1 MKKILAMLLS
11 VVMVLALCA
20 CGSQTAA
27 PAEEAPA
34 AQTGSEAAVEYN
46 KISLTMTVNGTD
58 TQIDTKV
65 GQKFAELV
73 SEATGGNVKIDVFPN
88 DQLAGGNAAKG
99 MEMLADGSVDIAAYA
114 TVTMGAL
121 DERLTIGITP
131 WIFDDYTDA
140 RTTIDETGL
149 AYYADILADYNMT
162 LLGSFHNGFR
172 QLSNSKRAVLTP
184 DDLAGLKIRT
194 PGSAIYQNTF
204 TALGASPS
212 TLNWGEVF
220 TALQQGTIDGQE
232 NGLSITNTSGVL
244 EVQPYVTVWSYSY
257 ENDLLMFNTDVW
269 NGLNEETQKVLRE
282 KALEAC
288 NWGRDVVEAEHETLI
303 EEFRAKGIQVD
314 VLTEDQVALFKEKVA
329 DVKSEFLAKFDE
341 SALAAFGIEG

>member
-1 MKKILAMLLS
+1 MKKILAL
-11 VVMVLALCA
+11 VLALCMIAALAA
-20 CGSQTAA
+20 CGSSNSGSA
-27 PAEEAPA
+27 PASSG
-34 AQTGSEAAVEYN
+34 GSDFN
-46 KISLTMTVNGTD
+46 KINLTMTVNGTD

-73 SEATGGNVKIDVFPN
+73 DEATGGAVKIDVFPN

-140 RTTIDETGL
+140 RNTIDATGL
-149 AYYADILADYNMT
+149 DYYAKILAEQNMT

-172 QLSNSKRAVLTP
+172 QLTNAKRPVLTL
-184 DDLAGLKIRT
+184 DDIKGLKIRT

-257 ENDLLMFNTDVW
+257 ENDLLMFNSDVW
-269 NGLNEETQKVLRE
+269 NSLNEATQQVLRE
-282 KALEAC
+282 KAVEAC

-303 EEFRAKGIQVD
+303 QEFRDKGIQVD
-314 VLTEDQVALFKEKVA
+314 VLTEEQIAPFKEAVA
-329 DVKSEFLAKFDE
+329 GVKADFLAKFDAD
-341 SALAAFGIEG
+341 ALAAFGIEG

>member
-1 MKKILAMLLS
+1 MKKILAL
-11 VVMVLALCA
+11 VLALCMIAALAA
-20 CGSQTAA
+20 CGSSNSGSA
-27 PAEEAPA
+27 PASSS
-34 AQTGSEAAVEYN
+34 GSDFN
-46 KISLTMTVNGTD
+46 KINLTMTVNGTD

-73 SEATGGNVKIDVFPN
+73 DEATGGAVKIDVFPN

-99 MEMLADGSVDIAAYA
+99 MEMLADGSVDLAAYA

-140 RTTIDETGL
+140 RNTIDATGL
-149 AYYADILADYNMT
+149 DYYAGILADRNMT

-172 QLSNSKRAVLTP
+172 QLTNAKRPVLTV
-184 DDLAGLKIRT
+184 DDIKGLKIRT

-232 NGLSITNTSGVL
+232 TGLSITNTSGVL

-257 ENDLLMFNTDVW
+257 ENDLLMMNTDIW
-269 NGLNEETQKVLRE
+269 NSLNEATQKVLRE
-282 KALEAC
+282 KAVEAC
-288 NWGRDVVEAEHETLI
+288 NWGRDIVEAEHETLI

-314 VLTEDQVALFKEKVA
+314 VLTEEQIAPFKEKVA
-329 DVKSEFLAKFDE
+329 DVKKEFLSKFDAD
-341 SALAAFGIEG
+341 ALAAFGIEG

>member
-1 MKKILAMLLS
+1 MKKFLAL
-11 VVMVLALCA
+11 VLALA
-20 CGSQTAA
+20 CVFTLAVAGAPTASA
-27 PAEEAPA
+27 D
-34 AQTGSEAAVEYN
+34 YD
-46 KISLTMTVNGTD
+46 KINLTMTVNGTD

-73 SEATGGNVKIDVFPN
+73 EEATDGAVLIDVFPN

-149 AYYADILADYNMT
+149 DYYAEILADYNMT

-172 QLSNSKRAVLTP
+172 QLSNSKRPVLTP

-257 ENDLLMFNTDVW
+257 ENDLLMFNTDIW
-269 NGLNEETQKVLRE
+269 NSLNEETQKVLRE

-303 EEFRAKGIQVD
+303 EEFREKGIRVD
-314 VLTEDQVALFKEKVA
+314 VLTEDQVALFKEKVE
-329 DVKSEFLAKFDE
+329 DVKAEFLAKFDE

>member
-1 MKKILAMLLS
+1 MKKILAL
-11 VVMVLALCA
+11 VLALCMIAALAA
-20 CGSQTAA
+20 CGSSNSGSA
-27 PAEEAPA
+27 PASSS
-34 AQTGSEAAVEYN
+34 GSDFN
-46 KISLTMTVNGTD
+46 KINLTMTVNGTD

-73 SEATGGNVKIDVFPN
+73 DEATGGAVKIDVFPN

-140 RTTIDETGL
+140 RNTIDATGL
-149 AYYADILADYNMT
+149 DYYAKILAERNMT

-172 QLSNSKRAVLTP
+172 QLTNAKRPVLTL
-184 DDLAGLKIRT
+184 DDIKGLKIRT

-257 ENDLLMFNTDVW
+257 ENDLLMFNSDVW
-269 NGLNEETQKVLRE
+269 NSLNEATQQVLRE
-282 KALEAC
+282 KAVEAC

-303 EEFRAKGIQVD
+303 QEFRDKGIQVD
-314 VLTEDQVALFKEKVA
+314 VLTEEQIAPFKEAVA
-329 DVKSEFLAKFDE
+329 GVKADFLAKFDAD
-341 SALAAFGIEG
+341 ALAAFGIEG

>member
-1 MKKILAMLLS
+1 MKKLIALIMAL
-11 VVMVLALCA
+11 VMVLSLCA
-20 CGSQTAA
+20 CGGNETAA
-27 PAEEAPA
+27 PAEGGDGE
-34 AQTGSEAAVEYN
+34 VKYD
-46 KISLTMTVNGTD
+46 KINLTMAVNGTD
-58 TQIDTKV
+58 TQIDTLV
-65 GQKFAELV
+65 GKKFAELV
-73 SEATGGNVKIDVFPN
+73 SEATGGAVVIDVFPN

-121 DERLTIGITP
+121 DEKLTIGITP
-131 WIFDDYTDA
+131 WIFDGYEDA
-140 RTTIDETGL
+140 RATIDATGL
-149 AYYADILADYNMT
+149 DYYASILEGYNMT

-172 QLSNSKRAVLTP
+172 QLSNSKHPVLTP
-184 DDLAGLKIRT
+184 DDMADLKIRT

-257 ENDLLMFNTDVW
+257 ENDLLMFNTDIW
-269 NGLNEETQKVLRE
+269 NSLNAATQEVLRE

-288 NWGRDVVEAEHETLI
+288 NWGRDVVEAEHDTLI
-303 EEFRAKGIQVD
+303 EEFRAAGIQVD
-314 VLTEDQVALFKEKVA
+314 VLSADQIALFKDKVA
-329 DVKSEFLAKFDE
+329 DVKAEFLAGFAPE
-341 SALAAFGIEG
+341 ALSAFGIEG

>member
-1 MKKILAMLLS
+1 MKKLIALL
-11 VVMVLALCA
+11 MALTMIFALCA
-20 CGSQTAA
+20 CGGGSDDAA
-27 PAEEAPA
+27 TDE
-34 AQTGSEAAVEYN
+34 TGGFD
-46 KISLTMTVNGTD
+46 KINLTMTVNGTD
-58 TQIDTKV
+58 TQIDTLV

-73 SEATGGNVKIDVFPN
+73 DEATGGAVVIDVFPN

-121 DERLTIGITP
+121 DEALTVGLTP
-131 WIFDDYTDA
+131 WIFDDYADA
-140 RTTIDETGL
+140 RATIDSTGL
-149 AYYADILADYNMT
+149 PYYADILDDYNIT
-162 LLGSFHNGFR
+162 LIGSFHNGFR
-172 QLSNSKRAVLTP
+172 QLSNSKHAVLTP
-184 DDLAGLKIRT
+184 ADMAGLKIRT

-244 EVQPYVTVWSYSY
+244 EVQPYVTVWNYSY
-257 ENDLLMFNTDVW
+257 ENDLLMFNSDIW
-269 NGLNEETQKVLRE
+269 NSLNDETKAVLQE

-288 NWGRDVVEAEHETLI
+288 NWGRDVVEAEHDSLI
-303 EEFRAKGIQVD
+303 EQFRADGIQVD
-314 VLTEDQVALFKEKVA
+314 VLTEEQVALFKEAVA
-329 DVKSEFLAKFDE
+329 DVKADFLAGFD
-341 SALAAFGIEG
+341 AIAKAAFGIE

>member
-1 MKKILAMLLS
+1 MKKIIALALALI
-11 VVMVLALCA
+11 MVLALAA
-20 CGSQTAA
+20 CGSSSS
-27 PAEEAPA
+27 APA
-34 AQTGSEAAVEYN
+34 ASDASGAVEYN
-46 KISLTMTVNGTD
+46 KVNLTMTVNGTD

-73 SEATGGNVKIDVFPN
+73 AEATDGAVVIDVFPN

-140 RTTIDETGL
+140 RNTIDATGL
-149 AYYADILADYNMT
+149 DYYAGILAKQNMT

-172 QLSNSKRAVLTP
+172 QLTNSKRPVLTP
-184 DDLAGLKIRT
+184 DDMAGLKIRT

-257 ENDLLMFNTDVW
+257 ENDLLMINTDVW
-269 NGLNEETQKVLRE
+269 NDLNEDTQKVLRE

-303 EEFRAKGIQVD
+303 KEFRDKGIQVD
-314 VLTEDQVALFKEKVA
+314 VLTEDQVALFRDKVA
-329 DVKSEFLAKFDE
+329 DVKAEFLAKFDAD
-341 SALAAFGIEG
+341 ALAAFGIEG

>member
-1 MKKILAMLLS
+1 MKKFIALIMAL
-11 VVMVLALCA
+11 VMVLSLCA
-20 CGSQTAA
+20 CGGNDAAA
-27 PAEEAPA
+27 PAEGGDGE
-34 AQTGSEAAVEYN
+34 VKYD
-46 KISLTMTVNGTD
+46 KINLTMAVNGTD
-58 TQIDTKV
+58 TQIDTLV
-65 GQKFAELV
+65 GEKFAELV
-73 SEATGGNVKIDVFPN
+73 SEATGGAVVIDVFPN

-121 DERLTIGITP
+121 DEKLTIGITP
-131 WIFDDYTDA
+131 WIFDGYEDA
-140 RTTIDETGL
+140 RATIDATGL
-149 AYYADILADYNMT
+149 DYYASILEGYNMT

-172 QLSNSKRAVLTP
+172 QLSNAKRPVLTP

-257 ENDLLMFNTDVW
+257 ENDLLMFNTDIW
-269 NGLNEETQKVLRE
+269 NSLNAATQEVLRE

-288 NWGRDVVEAEHETLI
+288 NWGRDIVEAEHETLI
-303 EEFRAKGIQVD
+303 EEFRNAGIQVD
-314 VLTEDQVALFKEKVA
+314 VLTEEQVALFKEGVA
-329 DVKSEFLAKFDE
+329 DVKAEFLAGFAPE
-341 SALAAFGIEG
+341 ALAAFGIEG

>member
-1 MKKILAMLLS
+1 MKKFLAL
-11 VVMVLALCA
+11 VLAL
-20 CGSQTAA
+20 AA
-27 PAEEAPA
+27 LFALTVGIA
-34 AQTGSEAAVEYN
+34 ADAASPYT
-46 KISLTMTVNGTD
+46 KINLTMTVNGTD

-73 SEATGGNVKIDVFPN
+73 AEATDGAVLIDVFPN

-149 AYYADILADYNMT
+149 DYYAGILAEYNMT

-172 QLSNSKRAVLTP
+172 QLTNSKRPVLTP

-257 ENDLLMFNTDVW
+257 ENDLLMFNTDIW
-269 NGLNEETQKVLRE
+269 NYLNEETQQVLRE
-282 KALEAC
+282 KAVEAC

-314 VLTEDQVALFKEKVA
+314 VLTEEQVAAFKEKVA
-329 DVKSEFLAKFDE
+329 DVKADFLAKFSPE
-341 SALAAFGIEG
+341 ALAAFGIEG

>member
-1 MKKILAMLLS
+1 MKKIIAMLMAL
-11 VVMVLALCA
+11 VLCFGLVA
-20 CGSQTAA
+20 CGGGSSDDAA
-27 PAEEAPA
+27 SNDN
-34 AQTGSEAAVEYN
+34 GFD

-58 TQIDTKV
+58 TQIDTLV

-73 SEATGGNVKIDVFPN
+73 EEATDGAVIIDVFPN

-121 DERLTIGITP
+121 DEGLTVGLTP
-131 WIFDDYTDA
+131 WIFDDYADA
-140 RTTIDETGL
+140 RATIDATGL
-149 AYYADILADYNMT
+149 DYYANILDDYNIT

-172 QLSNSKRAVLTP
+172 QLSNAKRPVLTP
-184 DDLAGLKIRT
+184 DDMAGLKIRT

-244 EVQPYVTVWSYSY
+244 EVQPYVTVWNYSY
-257 ENDLLMFNTDVW
+257 ENDLLMFNTDIW
-269 NGLNEETQKVLRE
+269 NSLNEATQTVLKE
-282 KALEAC
+282 KAVEAC
-288 NWGRDVVEAEHETLI
+288 NWGRDVVEAEHDTLI
-303 EEFRAKGIQVD
+303 EQFRADGIQVD
-314 VLTEDQVALFKEKVA
+314 VLTEEQVALFKDKVA
-329 DVKSEFLAKFDE
+329 GVKADFLASFDAA
-341 SALAAFGIEG
+341 ALAAFGIE

>member
-1 MKKILAMLLS
+1 MKKFLSLVLVLA
-11 VVMVLALCA
+11 VVMSLALV
-20 CGSQTAA
+20 GSTSASAA
-27 PAEEAPA
+27 
-34 AQTGSEAAVEYN
+34 GKYN
-46 KISLTMTVNGTD
+46 KINLTMTVNGTD

-73 SEATGGNVKIDVFPN
+73 EEATDGAVLIDVFPN

-149 AYYADILADYNMT
+149 DYYAGILADYNMT

-172 QLSNSKRAVLTP
+172 QLTNAKRPVLTP

-212 TLNWGEVF
+212 LRRSGSP
-220 TALQQGTIDGQE
+220 ALCH
-232 NGLSITNTSGVL
+232 GLEL
-244 EVQPYVTVWSYSY
+244 Q
-257 ENDLLMFNTDVW
+257 L
-269 NGLNEETQKVLRE
+269 
-282 KALEAC
+282 
-288 NWGRDVVEAEHETLI
+288 
-303 EEFRAKGIQVD
+303 
-314 VLTEDQVALFKEKVA
+314 
-329 DVKSEFLAKFDE
+329 
-341 SALAAFGIEG
+341 

>member
-1 MKKILAMLLS
+1 MKKLVALILALTCIFT
-11 VVMVLALCA
+11 LALA
-20 CGSQTAA
+20 GAPTAQ
-27 PAEEAPA
+27 A
-34 AQTGSEAAVEYN
+34 ANPYT
-46 KISLTMTVNGTD
+46 KINLTMTVNGTD

-73 SEATGGNVKIDVFPN
+73 EEATDGAVLIDVFPN

-121 DERLTIGITP
+121 DDRLTIGITP

-149 AYYADILADYNMT
+149 DYYAGILADYNMT

-172 QLSNSKRAVLTP
+172 QLTNAKRPVLTP

-257 ENDLLMFNTDVW
+257 ENDLLMFNTDIW
-269 NGLNEETQKVLRE
+269 NSLNEETQNVLRE
-282 KALEAC
+282 KAVEAC
-288 NWGRDVVEAEHETLI
+288 NWGRDVVEAEHDTLI
-303 EEFRAKGIQVD
+303 EEFRDKGIQVD
-314 VLTEDQVALFKEKVA
+314 VLTEDQIALFKEKVV
-329 DVKSEFLAKFDE
+329 DVKADFLAKFDAD
-341 SALAAFGIEG
+341 ALAAFGIEG

>member
-1 MKKILAMLLS
+1 MKKFLAL
-11 VVMVLALCA
+11 VLALA
-20 CGSQTAA
+20 CIFTLAVAGAA
-27 PAEEAPA
+27 DA
-34 AQTGSEAAVEYN
+34 ASPYT
-46 KISLTMTVNGTD
+46 KITLTMPVNAHD

-73 SEATGGNVKIDVFPN
+73 EEATDGAVLIDVFPN

-149 AYYADILADYNMT
+149 AYYADILAEYNMT

-172 QLSNSKRAVLTP
+172 QLTNSKRAVLTP

-257 ENDLLMFNTDVW
+257 ENDLLMFNTDIW
-269 NGLNEETQKVLRE
+269 NALNEETQQVLRE
-282 KALEAC
+282 KAVEAC

-303 EEFRAKGIQVD
+303 QEFRDKGIQVD
-314 VLTEDQVALFKEKVA
+314 VLTEEQIAPFKEKVA
-329 DVKSEFLAKFDE
+329 DVKAEFLAKFDP

>member
-1 MKKILAMLLS
+1 MKKILAL
-11 VVMVLALCA
+11 VLALCMIAALAA
-20 CGSQTAA
+20 CGSSNSGSA
-27 PAEEAPA
+27 PASSS
-34 AQTGSEAAVEYN
+34 GSDFN
-46 KISLTMTVNGTD
+46 KINLTMTVNGTD

-73 SEATGGNVKIDVFPN
+73 DEATGGAVKIDVFPN

-140 RTTIDETGL
+140 RNTIDATGL
-149 AYYADILADYNMT
+149 DYYAKILAERNMT

-172 QLSNSKRAVLTP
+172 QLTNAKRPVLTV
-184 DDLAGLKIRT
+184 DDIKGLKIRT

-257 ENDLLMFNTDVW
+257 ENDLLMFNSDVW
-269 NGLNEETQKVLRE
+269 NSLNEATQQVLRE
-282 KALEAC
+282 KAVEAC

-303 EEFRAKGIQVD
+303 EEFRAKGVQVD
-314 VLTEDQVALFKEKVA
+314 VLTEEQIAPFKEKVA
-329 DVKSEFLAKFDE
+329 DVKKEFLSKFDAD
-341 SALAAFGIEG
+341 ALAAFGIE

>member
-1 MKKILAMLLS
+1 MKRILAILMAICVIASL
-11 VVMVLALCA
+11 
-20 CGSQTAA
+20 
-27 PAEEAPA
+27 
-34 AQTGSEAAVEYN
+34 AAVAYADGPKYN
-46 KISLTMTVNGTD
+46 KINLTMTVNGTD

-73 SEATGGNVKIDVFPN
+73 EEATDGAVLIDVFPN

-140 RTTIDETGL
+140 RETIDATGL
-149 AYYADILADYNMT
+149 AYYADILDEYNMT

-172 QLSNSKRAVLTP
+172 QLTNSKRPVLTP
-184 DDLAGLKIRT
+184 DDIAGLKIRT

-257 ENDLLMFNTDVW
+257 ENDLLMFNSDIW
-269 NGLNEETQKVLRE
+269 NSLNEDTQNVLRE

-303 EEFRAKGIQVD
+303 EQFREKGIQVD
-314 VLTEDQVALFKEKVA
+314 VLTEEQVAVFRDKVA
-329 DVKSEFLAKFDE
+329 DVKADFLAKFDAD
-341 SALAAFGIEG
+341 ALAAFGIEG

>member
-1 MKKILAMLLS
+1 
-11 VVMVLALCA
+11 
-20 CGSQTAA
+20 
-27 PAEEAPA
+27 
-34 AQTGSEAAVEYN
+34 
-46 KISLTMTVNGTD
+46 
-58 TQIDTKV
+58 
-65 GQKFAELV
+65 
-73 SEATGGNVKIDVFPN
+73 
-88 DQLAGGNAAKG
+88 
-99 MEMLADGSVDIAAYA
+99 
-114 TVTMGAL
+114 
-121 DERLTIGITP
+121 
-131 WIFDDYTDA
+131 
-140 RTTIDETGL
+140 
-149 AYYADILADYNMT
+149 MT

-172 QLSNSKRAVLTP
+172 QLTNAKRPVLTV
-184 DDLAGLKIRT
+184 DDIKGLKIRT

-269 NGLNEETQKVLRE
+269 NSLNEATQKVLRE

-303 EEFRAKGIQVD
+303 QEFRDKGIQVD
-314 VLTEDQVALFKEKVA
+314 VLTEEQIAPFKEKVA
-329 DVKSEFLAKFDE
+329 GVKAEFLSKFDAD
-341 SALAAFGIEG
+341 ALAAFGIEG

>member
-1 MKKILAMLLS
+1 MKKFLAL
-11 VVMVLALCA
+11 VLALTCVFTLA
-20 CGSQTAA
+20 LAGAPTASA
-27 PAEEAPA
+27 D
-34 AQTGSEAAVEYN
+34 YN
-46 KISLTMTVNGTD
+46 KINLTMTVNGTD

-73 SEATGGNVKIDVFPN
+73 EEATDGAVLIDVFPN

-149 AYYADILADYNMT
+149 DYYAGILADYNMT

-257 ENDLLMFNTDVW
+257 ENDLLMFNSDIW
-269 NGLNEETQKVLRE
+269 NSLNEETQNVLRE

-303 EEFRAKGIQVD
+303 EEFRDKGIQVD
-314 VLTEDQVALFKEKVA
+314 VLTEDQVALFKEKVV
-329 DVKSEFLAKFDE
+329 DVKADFLAKFDAD
-341 SALAAFGIEG
+341 ALAAFGIEG

>member
-1 MKKILAMLLS
+1 MKKT
-11 VVMVLALCA
+11 LALILTLSLIFA
-20 CGSQTAA
+20 LAVVG
-27 PAEEAPA
+27 APA
-34 AQTGSEAAVEYN
+34 ASAKGTYTN
-46 KISLTMTVNGTD
+46 INLTMTVNGTD

-73 SEATGGNVKIDVFPN
+73 EEATEGAVLIDVFPN

-149 AYYADILADYNMT
+149 AYYADILDDYNMT

-257 ENDLLMFNTDVW
+257 ENDLLMFNSDIW
-269 NGLNEETQKVLRE
+269 NSLNEATQEVLRE
-282 KALEAC
+282 KAVEAC

-303 EEFRAKGIQVD
+303 EEFRADGIQVD
-314 VLTEDQVALFKEKVA
+314 VLTEDQIALFKEKVA
-329 DVKSEFLAKFDE
+329 DVKAEFLAKFDAD
-341 SALAAFGIEG
+341 ALAAFGIEG

>member
-1 MKKILAMLLS
+1 MKKF
-11 VVMVLALCA
+11 LALVLTLA
-20 CGSQTAA
+20 VVFSLAVIGTGTAD
-27 PAEEAPA
+27 A
-34 AQTGSEAAVEYN
+34 AGKYTKMN
-46 KISLTMTVNGTD
+46 LTMTVNGTD

-73 SEATGGNVKIDVFPN
+73 EEATEGAVLIDVFPN

-121 DERLTIGITP
+121 DERLTVGITP

-149 AYYADILADYNMT
+149 DYYAGILEGYNMT

-172 QLSNSKRAVLTP
+172 QLTNAKRPVLTVE
-184 DDLAGLKIRT
+184 DLAGLKIRT

-257 ENDLLMFNTDVW
+257 ENDLLMINTDIW
-269 NGLNEETQKVLRE
+269 NALNEETQNVLRE
-282 KALEAC
+282 KAVEAC
-288 NWGRDVVEAEHETLI
+288 NWGRDIVEAEHETLI
-303 EEFRAKGIQVD
+303 QEFRDKGIQVD
-314 VLTEDQVALFKEKVA
+314 VLTEEQLAPFKEKVA
-329 DVKSEFLAKFDE
+329 DVKAEFLAKFDP
-341 SALAAFGIEG
+341 SALSAFGIEG

>member
-1 MKKILAMLLS
+1 MKKFLAL
-11 VVMVLALCA
+11 VLALTCVFTLA
-20 CGSQTAA
+20 LAGAPTASA
-27 PAEEAPA
+27 D
-34 AQTGSEAAVEYN
+34 YN
-46 KISLTMTVNGTD
+46 KINLTMTVNGTD

-73 SEATGGNVKIDVFPN
+73 EEATDGAVLIDVFPN

-149 AYYADILADYNMT
+149 DYYAEILADYNMT

-172 QLSNSKRAVLTP
+172 QLSNSKRPVLTP

-194 PGSAIYQNTF
+194 PGSAIYQNT
-204 TALGASPS
+204 
-212 TLNWGEVF
+212 F

-257 ENDLLMFNTDVW
+257 ENDLLMFNSDIW
-269 NGLNEETQKVLRE
+269 NSLNEETQNVLRE

-303 EEFRAKGIQVD
+303 EEFRDKGIQVD
-314 VLTEDQVALFKEKVA
+314 VLTEDQVALFKEKVV
-329 DVKSEFLAKFDE
+329 DVKADFLAKFDAD
-341 SALAAFGIEG
+341 ALAAFGIEG

>member
-1 MKKILAMLLS
+1 MEDITVKKILAF
-11 VVMVLALCA
+11 VLAICMIAALAA
-20 CGSQTAA
+20 CG
-27 PAEEAPA
+27 
-34 AQTGSEAAVEYN
+34 GSSSSNSGSADAKTEYN
-46 KISLTMTVNGTD
+46 KVNLTMTVNGTD

-73 SEATGGNVKIDVFPN
+73 DEATGGAVKIDVFPN

-99 MEMLADGSVDIAAYA
+99 MEMLADGSVDLAAYA

-140 RTTIDETGL
+140 RNTIDATGL
-149 AYYADILADYNMT
+149 DYYAGILADRNMT

-172 QLSNSKRAVLTP
+172 QLTNAKRPVLTV
-184 DDLAGLKIRT
+184 DDIKGLKIRT

-232 NGLSITNTSGVL
+232 TGLSITNTSGVL

-257 ENDLLMFNTDVW
+257 ENDLLMMNTDIW
-269 NGLNEETQKVLRE
+269 NSLNEATQKVLRE
-282 KALEAC
+282 KAVEAC
-288 NWGRDVVEAEHETLI
+288 NWGRDIVEAEHETLI

-314 VLTEDQVALFKEKVA
+314 VLTEEQIAPFKEKVA
-329 DVKSEFLAKFDE
+329 DVKKEFLSKFDAD
-341 SALAAFGIEG
+341 ALAAFGIEG

>member
-1 MKKILAMLLS
+1 MKKLVALILALTCIFALT
-11 VVMVLALCA
+11 LAGA
-20 CGSQTAA
+20 PTAQ
-27 PAEEAPA
+27 A
-34 AQTGSEAAVEYN
+34 ASPYT
-46 KISLTMTVNGTD
+46 KINLTMTVNGTD

-73 SEATGGNVKIDVFPN
+73 EEATDGAVLIDVFPN
-88 DQLAGGNAAKG
+88 DQLAGSNAAKG

-149 AYYADILADYNMT
+149 DYYAGILSEYNMT

-172 QLSNSKRAVLTP
+172 QLTNAKRPVLSP

-257 ENDLLMFNTDVW
+257 ENDLLMFNTDIW
-269 NGLNEETQKVLRE
+269 NSLNDETQQVLRE
-282 KALEAC
+282 KAVEAC
-288 NWGRDVVEAEHETLI
+288 NWGRDIVEAEHETLI
-303 EEFRAKGIQVD
+303 QEFRDKGVQVD
-314 VLTEDQVALFKEKVA
+314 VLTEEQIAPFKEKVA
-329 DVKSEFLAKFDE
+329 DVKADFLSKFDAD
-341 SALAAFGIEG
+341 ALAAFGIEG

>member
-1 MKKILAMLLS
+1 MKKILALA
-11 VVMVLALCA
+11 LALCMVVALAA
-20 CGSQTAA
+20 CGSSNSGRTAS
-27 PAEEAPA
+27 
-34 AQTGSEAAVEYN
+34 GSNASGGDEFN
-46 KISLTMTVNGTD
+46 KINLTMTVNGTD

-73 SEATGGNVKIDVFPN
+73 DEATGGAVKIDVFPN

-140 RTTIDETGL
+140 RNTIDATGL
-149 AYYADILADYNMT
+149 DYYAKILAEQNMT

-172 QLSNSKRAVLTP
+172 QLTNAKRPVLTV
-184 DDLAGLKIRT
+184 DDLKGLKIRT

-257 ENDLLMFNTDVW
+257 ENDLLIFNTDVW
-269 NGLNEETQKVLRE
+269 NSLNEATQKVLRE

-303 EEFRAKGIQVD
+303 QEFRDKGIQVD
-314 VLTEDQVALFKEKVA
+314 VLTEEQIAPFKERVA
-329 DVKSEFLAKFDE
+329 DVKKDFLAKFDAD
-341 SALAAFGIEG
+341 ALAAFGIEG

>member
-1 MKKILAMLLS
+1 
-11 VVMVLALCA
+11 
-20 CGSQTAA
+20 
-27 PAEEAPA
+27 
-34 AQTGSEAAVEYN
+34 
-46 KISLTMTVNGTD
+46 
-58 TQIDTKV
+58 
-65 GQKFAELV
+65 
-73 SEATGGNVKIDVFPN
+73 
-88 DQLAGGNAAKG
+88 
-99 MEMLADGSVDIAAYA
+99 
-114 TVTMGAL
+114 
-121 DERLTIGITP
+121 
-131 WIFDDYTDA
+131 
-140 RTTIDETGL
+140 
-149 AYYADILADYNMT
+149 MT

-172 QLSNSKRAVLTP
+172 QLTNSKHAVLTP
-184 DDLAGLKIRT
+184 DDMAGLKIRT

-257 ENDLLMFNTDVW
+257 ENDLLMFNSDIW
-269 NGLNEETQKVLRE
+269 NSLNEATQKVLRE

-329 DVKSEFLAKFDE
+329 DVKAEFLAKFDE

>member
-1 MKKILAMLLS
+1 MKKVFAL
-11 VVMVLALCA
+11 VLALA
-20 CGSQTAA
+20 LVFSLTAVA
-27 PAEEAPA
+27 TPA
-34 AQTGSEAAVEYN
+34 AEAAGKYKKMN
-46 KISLTMTVNGTD
+46 LTMTVNGTD

-73 SEATGGNVKIDVFPN
+73 KEATDGAVVIDVFPN

-140 RTTIDETGL
+140 RNTIDETGL
-149 AYYADILADYNMT
+149 AYYAGILEDYNMT

-172 QLSNSKRAVLTP
+172 QLTNSKRPVLTP
-184 DDLAGLKIRT
+184 SDLAGLKIRT

-257 ENDLLMFNTDVW
+257 ENDLLMFNTDIW
-269 NGLNEETQKVLRE
+269 NSLNAETQQVLRE
-282 KALEAC
+282 KAVEAC
-288 NWGRDVVEAEHETLI
+288 NWGRDIVEAEHETLI
-303 EEFRAKGIQVD
+303 EEFRAKGVEVD
-314 VLTEDQVALFKEKVA
+314 VLTEEQIAPFKELVA
-329 DVKSEFLAKFDE
+329 GVKADFLSKFDAD
-341 SALAAFGIEG
+341 ALAAFGIEG

>member
-1 MKKILAMLLS
+1 MKMFLAL
-11 VVMVLALCA
+11 VLALTCVFTLA
-20 CGSQTAA
+20 IAGAPTASA
-27 PAEEAPA
+27 D
-34 AQTGSEAAVEYN
+34 YN
-46 KISLTMTVNGTD
+46 KINLTMTVNGTD

-73 SEATGGNVKIDVFPN
+73 EEATDGAVLIDVFPN

-149 AYYADILADYNMT
+149 DYYAEILADYNMT

-172 QLSNSKRAVLTP
+172 QLSNSKRPVLTP
-184 DDLAGLKIRT
+184 DDMAGLKIRT

-257 ENDLLMFNTDVW
+257 ENDLPMFNTDIW
-269 NGLNEETQKVLRE
+269 NSLNEETQTVLRE

-303 EEFRAKGIQVD
+303 EEFREKGIQVD
-314 VLTEDQVALFKEKVA
+314 VLTEDQVALFKEKVE
-329 DVKSEFLAKFDE
+329 DVKAEFLAKFDE

>member
-1 MKKILAMLLS
+1 MKRILA
-11 VVMVLALCA
+11 LALTLA
-20 CGSQTAA
+20 IALTLLAVG
-27 PAEEAPA
+27 APA
-34 AQTGSEAAVEYN
+34 AMAAGTYN
-46 KISLTMTVNGTD
+46 KIGLTMTVNGTD

-73 SEATGGNVKIDVFPN
+73 EEATDGAVIIDVFPN

-131 WIFDDYTDA
+131 WIFDDYADA
-140 RTTIDETGL
+140 RSTIDETGL
-149 AYYADILADYNMT
+149 AYYADILDDYNMT

-172 QLSNSKRAVLTP
+172 QLTNSKRPVLTP
-184 DDLAGLKIRT
+184 DDIAGLKIRT

-257 ENDLLMFNTDVW
+257 ENDLLMFNSDIW
-269 NGLNEETQKVLRE
+269 NSLNEETQKVLRE
-282 KALEAC
+282 KAVEAC

-303 EEFRAKGIQVD
+303 EEFREKGIQVD
-314 VLTEDQVALFKEKVA
+314 VLTEEQVALFKEKVV
-329 DVKSEFLAKFDE
+329 DVKADFLGKFDAD
-341 SALAAFGIEG
+341 ALAAFGIE

>member
-1 MKKILAMLLS
+1 MKKIVAI
-11 VVMVLALCA
+11 VLAICMIAILAA
-20 CGSQTAA
+20 CGGSGSTASSG
-27 PAEEAPA
+27 
-34 AQTGSEAAVEYN
+34 GSEFN
-46 KISLTMTVNGTD
+46 KINLTMTVNGTD

-73 SEATGGNVKIDVFPN
+73 DEATGGAVKIDVFPN

-140 RTTIDETGL
+140 RSTIDATGL
-149 AYYADILADYNMT
+149 DYYAKILAERNMT

-172 QLSNSKRAVLTP
+172 QLTNSKHAVLTP
-184 DDLAGLKIRT
+184 DDLKGLKIRT

-257 ENDLLMFNTDVW
+257 ENDLLMVNTDVW
-269 NGLNEETQKVLRE
+269 NSLNEATQKVLKE
-282 KALEAC
+282 KAVEAC

-303 EEFRAKGIQVD
+303 QEFRDKGIQVD
-314 VLTEDQVALFKEKVA
+314 VLTEEQIAPFKEKVA
-329 DVKSEFLAKFDE
+329 DVKAEFLAKFDAD
-341 SALAAFGIEG
+341 ALAAFGIEG

>member
-1 MKKILAMLLS
+1 MKKFLAL
-11 VVMVLALCA
+11 VLALA
-20 CGSQTAA
+20 CVFTLAIAGAPTASA
-27 PAEEAPA
+27 D
-34 AQTGSEAAVEYN
+34 YN
-46 KISLTMTVNGTD
+46 KINLTMTVNGTD

-73 SEATGGNVKIDVFPN
+73 EEATDGAVLIDVFPN

-149 AYYADILADYNMT
+149 DYYAEILADYNMT

-172 QLSNSKRAVLTP
+172 QLSNSKRPVLTP
-184 DDLAGLKIRT
+184 DDMAGLKIRT

-257 ENDLLMFNTDVW
+257 ENDLLMFNTDIW
-269 NGLNEETQKVLRE
+269 NSLNEETQTVLRE

-303 EEFRAKGIQVD
+303 EEFREKGIQVD
-314 VLTEDQVALFKEKVA
+314 VLTEDQVALFKEKVE
-329 DVKSEFLAKFDE
+329 DVKAEFLAKFDE

>member
-1 MKKILAMLLS
+1 MKKLIAMLMA
-11 VVMVLALCA
+11 VIMVFALCA
-20 CGSQTAA
+20 CGGGSDDTANDSVYD
-27 PAEEAPA
+27 
-34 AQTGSEAAVEYN
+34 QIN
-46 KISLTMTVNGTD
+46 LTMTVNGTD
-58 TQIDTKV
+58 TQIDTLV

-73 SEATGGNVKIDVFPN
+73 DEATGGAVVIDVFPN

-121 DERLTIGITP
+121 DEALTVGLTP
-131 WIFDDYTDA
+131 WIFDDYADA
-140 RTTIDETGL
+140 RATIDSTGL
-149 AYYADILADYNMT
+149 PYYADILDDYNIT
-162 LLGSFHNGFR
+162 LIGSFHNGFR
-172 QLSNSKRAVLTP
+172 QLSNSKHAVLTP
-184 DDLAGLKIRT
+184 ADMAGLKIRT

-244 EVQPYVTVWSYSY
+244 EVQPYVTVWNYSY
-257 ENDLLMFNTDVW
+257 ENDLLMFNSDIW
-269 NGLNEETQKVLRE
+269 NSLNDETRAVLQE

-288 NWGRDVVEAEHETLI
+288 NWGRDVVEAEHDSLI
-303 EEFRAKGIQVD
+303 EQFRADGIQVD
-314 VLTEDQVALFKEKVA
+314 VLTEEQVALFKEAVA
-329 DVKSEFLAKFDE
+329 DVKADFLAGFDA
-341 SALAAFGIEG
+341 SAKAAFGIE